1 MLLSKIAHFVA
12 GWAGFRDNYLDF
24 SLGKKNEEKKVH
36 ARPAPGDHDS
46 LLVDTYSLYFS
57 SFNRDPDWTY
67 RLARTILGTRYDVR
81 RVNSREFRRSNT
93 FLERSEFLIDTS
105 QKKSLRV
112 CRVHACTRVR
122 LLLVLVLGRQ
132 IVYGQN
138 TVYLCLS
145 KYIVFENTQL

>member
-1 MLLSKIAHFVA
+1 MSEHTLILQFGINRCLVFGDFQHAGEQIIAVPALGAQHSMSVNQRAQRSEMQNAVVNGESIPSVPSLPKSSKS
-12 GWAGFRDNYLDF
+12 GWS
-24 SLGKKNEEKKVH
+24 SLRLRKV
-36 ARPAPGDHDS
+36 
-46 LLVDTYSLYFS
+46 LF
-57 SFNRDPDWTY
+57 
-67 RLARTILGTRYDVR
+67 
-81 RVNSREFRRSNT
+81 
-93 FLERSEFLIDTS
+93 ERSEFLIDTS

-112 CRVHACTRVR
+112 CTRAHVHACTRVR

>member
-1 MLLSKIAHFVA
+1 MSKQNQNVKREMQPKNMAELQPTGRSKLCTHDDNVA
-12 GWAGFRDNYLDF
+12 LGNKSTRAAGIHDDF
-24 SLGKKNEEKKVH
+24 STLGRRWASHGGGGES
-36 ARPAPGDHDS
+36 R
-46 LLVDTYSLYFS
+46 VD
-57 SFNRDPDWTY
+57 
-67 RLARTILGTRYDVR
+67 ALG
-81 RVNSREFRRSNT
+81 SN
-93 FLERSEFLIDTS
+93 FKLFERSEVLIDTS

-145 KYIVFENTQL
+145 KYIVFENTPILTRTLQL